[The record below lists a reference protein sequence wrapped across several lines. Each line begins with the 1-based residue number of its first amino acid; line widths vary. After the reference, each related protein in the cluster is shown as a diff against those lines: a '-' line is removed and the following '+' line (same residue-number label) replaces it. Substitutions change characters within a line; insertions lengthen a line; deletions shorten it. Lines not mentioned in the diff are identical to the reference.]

1 MENQGINEGDVDNPV
16 IVPSHLSG
24 LRVRSINPAR
34 QPVPIVNPESINEED
49 ENIPMELSVP
59 SVASVASAA
68 MAVMSEEPAEFGSGV
83 AAAATRKIKPR
94 PKKAAVAAVV
104 AAAPDPNAI
113 ARMKKDLEEGRRR
126 LKPEELNN
134 PFSKEFNKLLLKK
147 ELLERE
153 MTLHDIGLL
162 PGSDAEDDRDAAAA
176 AAAATPGLYPTLNDP
191 NFNTKIALRKE
202 FFDTKMDVDN
212 TKSVEEEAEIL
223 CNAQIELAPNQQF
236 VRNFLSVETPYN
248 SLLLYHGLGTG
259 KTCSAISV
267 AEEMRDYMKQ
277 MGINQQIFV
286 IASPNVQENFRLQ
299 LFDERELREIE
310 PGVWNI
316 RACTGNKF
324 IKEINPMNMKG
335 LTRDKII
342 KQIRQLISS
351 HYSFFGYNEFANYAR
366 THASSVGIS
375 QDEAVI
381 HEVRR
386 KNAAGAAAG
395 AASGSAAIP
404 KKGRKSAADIAKAA
418 DMETLAIET
427 LSVSKLRKL
436 FANTLI
442 IIDEVHNIRITDDN
456 RDKRVAKI
464 LFQIVQKVNN
474 VRLLL
479 LSGTPMYNSYKEIV
493 WLINLMNLNDR
504 RATIDIA
511 DVFDDRGNF
520 RLDADGREIGK
531 DLLVRKATGYVS
543 FVRGENPYTFPYRIF
558 PREHSPEH
566 SLLVRTNAAGAGAGG
581 GYPRT
586 QLNGRHID
594 QPIEHIDVYMTP
606 AGDIQEAAYKFI
618 ISDMKAMYIYKKS
631 ATIRRK
637 KVAAEAAAA
646 AATESSSTEKG
657 KGKGNGKGKGKGNAK
672 GKKAAAAS
680 GPAVASDAIDESTIV
695 ESAEFPSFENMDTIG
710 YAAVQRPLEAL
721 NIVYPH
727 PSLIEYINN
736 PNDEFDI
743 TACIG
748 KEGLRHIMSYEETGN
763 PPMRLNFEYRPEFT
777 RAFKLP
783 RGETTTK
790 ASSRIFAPDNI
801 GRYSAKIKNICDT
814 VLKSD
819 GIILAYSQYIDGGVV
834 PIALALEELGFT
846 RYSAAGGNSSLFRT
860 RPTPSIDAL
869 TMLPQRQHQA
879 QYPNQP
885 FRPARYSVITGDP
898 TISPDNLY
906 ELKALTSDDNTHG
919 ENVKVVIISVAGSE
933 GLDFKNIRQV
943 HILEPWYNMNLLEQ
957 IIGRAIRNCS
967 HKRLPYSHR
976 NVELYLYGTQL
987 TNADIEAID
996 LYLYRLSEFK
1006 AVKIGA
1012 VSRVLRTSAVDCLLN
1027 IQHNSQTAAQL
1038 NQVVAQNLSTRKQIN
1053 YQVGARPYSA
1063 LCDYMERCEY
1073 VCRPTFSNGR
1083 PIQEQS
1089 ELYGMESD
1097 SDSDS
1102 DGDAQG
1108 GNSDVRLDTFNEKFM
1123 SMNLDKII
1131 HKIRDLYKDG
1141 FFYKK
1146 TGPNG
1151 IIAHV
1156 NAVRHYP
1163 IAQINL
1169 ALTTMVSD
1177 PNEYVNDKYGRLGR
1191 VINVGDYY
1199 LFQPIEITD
1208 KRISIHERSTPVPYK
1223 HTSVEYP
1230 LPGEVTEDYLGIG
1243 LNAGVGASTAVPNK
1257 KVANKVKQATAAAAP
1272 AAPAASVA
1280 DSVPATAAPAAS
1292 VVMADAPEA
1301 PEDDGPLNSIDELI
1315 TTLADTFE
1323 TCKTV
1328 FDKPTKD
1335 QEEWYYYCG
1344 KVIDQI
1350 SQTEEFQ
1357 ITKDQ
1362 LYELVIANLLEH
1374 LLFNDSLQMV
1384 NYLYKKNNYSFTSAG
1399 GGGGGAAQVSSVQP
1413 LTSFERM
1420 LLNYYSQQVIS
1431 RRLVGRRAAGAA
1443 SAATPQDIGLL
1454 LFHEKKEP
1462 AYALVI
1468 LRYETREWT
1477 TAEPEDER
1485 DFELLLGELQTS
1497 HIRSMNMVVGFISL
1511 FKKEY
1516 FIFKVKVMSKK
1527 RDKGARCD
1535 QSGKTDAIS
1544 TINTLLSL
1552 NASTS
1557 GEEYKLTAENTK
1569 TRTQR
1574 ELCVFQEFL
1583 LRTFNRNRVNGRK
1596 WFFTPCEAL
1605 LCNIEKLYLEK

>member
-1 MENQGINEGDVDNPV
+1 MAG
-16 IVPSHLSG
+16 
-24 LRVRSINPAR
+24 
-34 QPVPIVNPESINEED
+34 ED
-49 ENIPMELSVP
+49 ENIPMELSV
-59 SVASVASAA
+59 ASVATAALAATVDPGPVALAGEGKKAKVRILKPKSAA
-68 MAVMSEEPAEFGSGV
+68 S
-83 AAAATRKIKPR
+83 AAAAVPPMVSPR
-94 PKKAAVAAVV
+94 E
-104 AAAPDPNAI
+104 NI
-113 ARMKKDLEEGRRR
+113 ARMKRDLDDGRKR
-126 LKPEELNN
+126 LSPEEINN

-153 MTLHDIGLL
+153 MTLHDIGVL
-162 PGSDAEDDRDAAAA
+162 PDDIGAAAA
-176 AAAATPGLYPTLNDP
+176 AGSAGGLYPTLNDP

-277 MGINQQIFV
+277 MGINQQIIV

-335 LTRDKII
+335 LTRDKIV
-342 KQIRQLISS
+342 KQIRRLISS

-386 KNAAGAAAG
+386 KGAAAG
-395 AASGSAAIP
+395 PAGTGVAA
-404 KKGRKSAADIAKAA
+404 KKGRKSAADIAKVAE
-418 DMETLAIET
+418 METLAIET
-427 LSVSKLRKL
+427 LSVVKLRKL

-464 LFQIVQKVNN
+464 LFQIVQKVAN

-531 DLLVRKATGYVS
+531 DLLIRKATGYVS
-543 FVRGENPYTFPYRIF
+543 FVRGENPYTFPYRIY

-566 SLLVRTNAAGAGAGG
+566 SLLARSA

-594 QPIEHIDVYMTP
+594 QPIEHIDVYMLQ
-606 AGDIQEAAYKFI
+606 AGDIQEAAYRFI
-618 ISDMKAMYIYKKS
+618 INDMKAMYIYKKT
-631 ATIRRK
+631 AMVRR
-637 KVAAEAAAA
+637 
-646 AATESSSTEKG
+646 
-657 KGKGNGKGKGKGNAK
+657 
-672 GKKAAAAS
+672 KKAAAAS
-680 GPAVASDAIDESTIV
+680 GAGAGAAPTGKGKQAAAVEEINEATLV
-695 ESAEFPSFENMDTIG
+695 ESVDFPSFENMDTIG
-710 YAAVQRPLEAL
+710 YAAVQRPLESL

-763 PPMRLNFEYRPEFT
+763 PPMRLNFEYRPEFM

-783 RGETTTK
+783 NGETTTK
-790 ASSRIFAPDNI
+790 ASARIFAPDNI
-801 GRYSAKIKNICDT
+801 GRYSAKIKNICDC
-814 VLKSD
+814 VLRSD

-834 PIALALEELGFT
+834 PIALALEEIGFT
-846 RYSAAGGNSSLFRT
+846 RYSATGGNSSLFRSK
-860 RPTPSIDAL
+860 PTPSIDAI

-879 QYPNQP
+879 QFPNQP

-898 TISPDNLY
+898 TISPDNLF
-906 ELKALTSDDNTHG
+906 ELKALTSEDNTHG

-967 HKRLPYSHR
+967 HKRLPFSRR

-987 TNADIEAID
+987 TNPEIEAID

-1027 IQHNSQTAAQL
+1027 VQHNTQTAAQL
-1038 NQVVAQNLSTRKQIN
+1038 NQVVQQNLSSRKQID

-1063 LCDYMERCEY
+1063 LCDYMARCEY
-1073 VCRPTFSNGR
+1073 TCTPTFSNGR
-1083 PIQEQS
+1083 PIQEQE
-1089 ELYGMESD
+1089 ELYGLGSD
-1097 SDSDS
+1097 SDSE
-1102 DGDAQG
+1102 GEG
-1108 GNSDVRLDTFNEKFM
+1108 EGEGEGRGRNSDVRMDTFNEKFM

-1131 HKIRDLYKDG
+1131 HKIRELYKDG

-1156 NAVRHYP
+1156 NAIRQYP

-1169 ALTTMVSD
+1169 ALTQMVTE

-1191 VINVGDYY
+1191 IINVGDYY

-1223 HTSVEYP
+1223 HTMIEYP
-1230 LPGEVTEDYLGIG
+1230 LPDNVTEDYLSIG
-1243 LNAGVGASTAVPNK
+1243 QGAAVAVAPVVPNK
-1257 KVANKVKQATAAAAP
+1257 KVVDAVKKMQATEGATSSSSSVSGNVVAP
-1272 AAPAASVA
+1272 SAASAGEAV
-1280 DSVPATAAPAAS
+1280 SVSVSAEPDESRIDDLIATLS
-1292 VVMADAPEA
+1292 
-1301 PEDDGPLNSIDELI
+1301 
-1315 TTLADTFE
+1315 DTFE
-1323 TCKTV
+1323 TCKTIYE
-1328 FDKPTKD
+1328 KPTKE
-1335 QEEWYYYCG
+1335 QSEWYYYCG

-1350 SQTEEFQ
+1350 SQTDEFH
-1357 ITKDQ
+1357 TTREQ
-1362 LYELVIANLLEH
+1362 LYSLVVSNLLEH
-1374 LLFNDSLQMV
+1374 LFFDDSLALV
-1384 NYLYKKNNYSFTSAG
+1384 NYLYQKNNYNMTTTTTTSAPAPAPATGAG
-1399 GGGGGAAQVSSVQP
+1399 GSAGSIQLLSP
-1413 LTSFERM
+1413 FERL
-1420 LLNYYSQQVIS
+1420 LLNYYEQHIIV
-1431 RRLVGRRAAGAA
+1431 RPLVGRRAATAAAAA
-1443 SAATPQDIGLL
+1443 SRRNPQDQGLL
-1454 LFHEKKEP
+1454 LFHEKKKEQ
-1462 AYALVI
+1462 YELIV
-1468 LRYETREWT
+1468 LRYETREWVV
-1477 TAEPEDER
+1477 AQPEDLS
-1485 DFELLLGELQTS
+1485 DYELILGNIQTS
-1497 HIRSMNMVVGFISL
+1497 HIQHMNMIVGFVSL

-1516 FIFKVKVMSKK
+1516 LIFKVKNMTKK

-1535 QSGKTDAIS
+1535 QSGKTETI
-1544 TINTLLSL
+1544 TIINTILTM
-1552 NASTS
+1552 NPETQ
-1557 GEEYKLTAENTK
+1557 GDDYKLTIENTK
-1569 TRTQR
+1569 QRTQK

-1583 LRTFNRNRVNGRK
+1583 LRTFNANRVGGKK
-1596 WFFTPCEAL
+1596 WFFAPGEAI
-1605 LCNIEKLYLEK
+1605 LCNIEGL

>member
-1 MENQGINEGDVDNPV
+1 M
-16 IVPSHLSG
+16 
-24 LRVRSINPAR
+24 
-34 QPVPIVNPESINEED
+34 NEEQ
-49 ENIPMELSVP
+49 ENIPMELSV
-59 SVASVASAA
+59 ASVASAA
-68 MAVMSEEPAEFGSGV
+68 LAVMPGPDEAAVPGKKKSRTIKPKAVSPAV
-83 AAAATRKIKPR
+83 PAATPR
-94 PKKAAVAAVV
+94 E
-104 AAAPDPNAI
+104 NI
-113 ARMKKDLEEGRRR
+113 ARMKRELEDGRKR
-126 LKPEELNN
+126 LSPEEINN

-153 MTLHDIGLL
+153 ITLHDIGIL
-162 PGSDAEDDRDAAAA
+162 PGGSDSEGEAVAAAD
-176 AAAATPGLYPTLNDP
+176 GLYPTLNDP

-277 MGINQQIFV
+277 MGITQQIIV

-335 LTRDKII
+335 LTRDNII
-342 KQIRQLISS
+342 KQIRRLISS

-375 QDEAVI
+375 QDDAVI
-381 HEVRR
+381 QEVRR
-386 KNAAGAAAG
+386 KGKGAAVT
-395 AASGSAAIP
+395 

-427 LSVSKLRKL
+427 LSVTKLRKL

-531 DLLVRKATGYVS
+531 DLLIRKATGYVS

-566 SLLVRTNAAGAGAGG
+566 SLLAGVAA

-594 QPIEHIDVYMTP
+594 QPIEHIDVYMTQ
-606 AGDIQEAAYKFI
+606 AGDIQEAAYRFI
-618 ISDMKAMYIYKKS
+618 ISDMKAMYIYKKT
-631 ATIRRK
+631 AMVRR
-637 KVAAEAAAA
+637 
-646 AATESSSTEKG
+646 
-657 KGKGNGKGKGKGNAK
+657 
-672 GKKAAAAS
+672 KKAAAEATEARK
-680 GPAVASDAIDESTIV
+680 GKKNAPAAPAAPAAAIDESTLI
-695 ESAEFPSFENMDTIG
+695 ESEEFPSFENMDTIG

-743 TACIG
+743 AACIG

-783 RGETTTK
+783 NDEPTTK
-790 ASSRIFAPDNI
+790 ASARIFAPNNI
-801 GRYSAKIKNICDT
+801 GRYSAKIKNICDRVIT
-814 VLKSD
+814 SE

-846 RYSAAGGNSSLFRT
+846 RYSAAGANSSLFRSK
-860 RPTPSIDAL
+860 PVASIDAI

-879 QYPNQP
+879 QFPNQP

-898 TISPDNLY
+898 TISPDNLF
-906 ELKALTSDDNTHG
+906 ELKALTSEDNTHG

-967 HKRLPYSHR
+967 HKRLPFSHR
-976 NVELYLYGTQL
+976 NVELYLYGTRL
-987 TNADIEAID
+987 TNPEIEAID

-1006 AVKIGA
+1006 SVKIGA

-1027 IQHNSQTAAQL
+1027 IQHNTQTAAQL
-1038 NQVVAQNLSTRKQIN
+1038 NQVVKQNLSSRKQID

-1073 VCRPTFSNGR
+1073 TCRPTFSNGR
-1083 PIQEQS
+1083 PIQEQD
-1089 ELYGMESD
+1089 ELYGMGDDSDDEEGRESD
-1097 SDSDS
+1097 I
-1102 DGDAQG
+1102 
-1108 GNSDVRLDTFNEKFM
+1108 RMDTFNEKFM

-1131 HKIRDLYKDG
+1131 HKIRELYKES

-1151 IIAHV
+1151 IISHV
-1156 NAVRHYP
+1156 NAIRQYP
-1163 IAQINL
+1163 IAQINM
-1169 ALTTMVSD
+1169 ALTQMVSD

-1191 VINVGDYY
+1191 VVNVGEYY
-1199 LFQPIEITD
+1199 LFQPIELTD

-1223 HTSVEYP
+1223 HTAVEYP
-1230 LPGEVTEDYLGIG
+1230 LPGEVTEDYLNIRQGS
-1243 LNAGVGASTAVPNK
+1243 GAMAAVAAVVPNK
-1257 KVANKVKQATAAAAP
+1257 KIVEKLKKTQEEEVVIAIPTSAP
-1272 AAPAASVA
+1272 AAPASEDEPVNEI
-1280 DSVPATAAPAAS
+1280 DNFIATLS
-1292 VVMADAPEA
+1292 
-1301 PEDDGPLNSIDELI
+1301 
-1315 TTLADTFE
+1315 DTFE

-1328 FDKPTKD
+1328 YEKPTKEQD
-1335 QEEWYYYCG
+1335 EWYYYCG

-1350 SQTEEFQ
+1350 SQTDEFQ
-1357 ITKDQ
+1357 TTREQ
-1362 LYELVIANLLEH
+1362 LHALVIANLLEH
-1374 LLFNDSLQMV
+1374 LFFDDSLRLV
-1384 NYLYKKNNYSFTSAG
+1384 NYLYEKNNYSMATK
-1399 GGGGGAAQVSSVQP
+1399 GAVGIQP
-1413 LTSFERM
+1413 LSPFERM
-1420 LLNYYSQQVIS
+1420 MLNYYEQHVIE
-1431 RRLVGRRAAGAA
+1431 RPLVGRRAAAA
-1443 SAATPQDIGLL
+1443 AAAANPELESTEGTRRTPKDQGLL
-1454 LFHEKKEP
+1454 LFHEKKEEQ
-1462 AYALVI
+1462 YALVI
-1468 LRYETREWT
+1468 LRYETREWVLS
-1477 TAEPEDER
+1477 EPEDER
-1485 DFELLLGELQTS
+1485 DFTLLLGKLQTV
-1497 HIRSMNMVVGFISL
+1497 HIQNMNMLIGFVSF

-1516 FIFKVKVMSKK
+1516 LIFKVKNMSKK

-1535 QSGKTDAIS
+1535 QSGKTD
-1544 TINTLLSL
+1544 TITIINNILMMNT
-1552 NASTS
+1552 ATQ
-1557 GEEYKLTAENTK
+1557 GDEYKLTIENTK
-1569 TRTQR
+1569 QRTQK

-1583 LRTFNRNRVNGRK
+1583 LRAFNANRVNGRK
-1596 WFFTPCEAL
+1596 WFFSPGEAL
-1605 LCNIEKLYLEK
+1605 LCNVERL

>member
-1 MENQGINEGDVDNPV
+1 MENQGI
-16 IVPSHLSG
+16 IT
-24 LRVRSINPAR
+24 
-34 QPVPIVNPESINEED
+34 NEEE
-49 ENIPMELSVP
+49 ENRPMELT
-59 SVASVASAA
+59 VASVASAA
-68 MAVMSEEPAEFGSGV
+68 MAVMQPNPNPSDQPKLKRV
-83 AAAATRKIKPR
+83 IKPR
-94 PKKAAVAAVV
+94 AKGAAVATGG
-104 AAAPDPNAI
+104 PEPSSRDRI
-113 ARMKKDLEEGRRR
+113 AHMKKDLEEGRKRI
-126 LKPEELNN
+126 KPEELNN

-153 MTLHDIGLL
+153 MTLHDIGIL
-162 PGSDAEDDRDAAAA
+162 PGSDDEGVP
-176 AAAATPGLYPTLNDP
+176 PGLYPTLNDP

-212 TKSVEEEAEIL
+212 TKNVEEEAEIL

-277 MGINQQIFV
+277 MGINQQIIV

-342 KQIRQLISS
+342 KQIRRLISS
-351 HYSFFGYNEFANYAR
+351 HYLFFGYNEFANYAR

-381 HEVRR
+381 QEVRR
-386 KNAAGAAAG
+386 KAATGATA
-395 AASGSAAIP
+395 SAATA
-404 KKGRKSAADIAKAA
+404 KKGRKSASDIAKSAE
-418 DMETLAIET
+418 METLAIET
-427 LSVSKLRKL
+427 LSVAKLRKL

-531 DLLVRKATGYVS
+531 DLLIRKATGYVS

-558 PREHSPEH
+558 PSEHAPEH
-566 SLLVRTNAAGAGAGG
+566 SLLMQSRSGQPGLA
-581 GYPRT
+581 YPRT

-594 QPIEHIDVYMTP
+594 QPIEHIDVYMTQI
-606 AGDIQEAAYKFI
+606 GDIQEAAYRFI
-618 ISDMKAMYIYKKS
+618 VNDMKAMYIYKKT
-631 ATIRRK
+631 AMIRRK
-637 KVAAEAAAA
+637 KAIAATAAAA
-646 AATESSSTEKG
+646 VAEAESGEGAAA
-657 KGKGNGKGKGKGNAK
+657 GKGKGKGK
-672 GKKAAAAS
+672 GKKALAS
-680 GPAVASDAIDESTIV
+680 ATTGPASAAVDGVDETTVV
-695 ESAEFPSFENMDTIG
+695 ESSEFPSFENMDTIG

-727 PSLIEYINN
+727 PSLFEYINN

-777 RAFKLP
+777 RSFKLP
-783 RGETTTK
+783 NGETTTK
-790 ASSRIFAPDNI
+790 ASSRIFAPENI

-814 VLKSD
+814 IMKSD
-819 GIILAYSQYIDGGVV
+819 GIVLAYSQYIDGGVV
-834 PIALALEELGFT
+834 PMALALEELGFT
-846 RYSAAGGNSSLFRT
+846 RYSAAGGNSSLFRSK
-860 RPTPSIDAL
+860 PTQSIDSI
-869 TMLPQRQHQA
+869 TMLPQRQHQQ

-967 HKRLPYSHR
+967 HKRLPFSQR
-976 NVELYLYGTQL
+976 NVELYLYGTRL
-987 TNADIEAID
+987 TNPEIEAID

-1006 AVKIGA
+1006 AVKIGV

-1027 IQHNSQTAAQL
+1027 VQHNTQTAAQL
-1038 NQVVAQNLSTRKQIN
+1038 NQVVKQNLSSRKQID
-1053 YQVGARPYSA
+1053 YQVGARPFSA

-1073 VCRPTFSNGR
+1073 TCRPTFSNGR
-1083 PIQEQS
+1083 PIQEQQ
-1089 ELYGMESD
+1089 ELYGMGDD
-1097 SDSDS
+1097 SDSD
-1102 DGDAQG
+1102 DDDDDKTTEG
-1108 GNSDVRLDTFNEKFM
+1108 GRQAGDVRLDTFNEKFM

-1156 NAVRHYP
+1156 NAIRQYP

-1199 LFQPIEITD
+1199 LFQPIEITN
-1208 KRISIHERSTPVPYK
+1208 KRISIHERSTPVPFK
-1223 HTSVEYP
+1223 HSAIQYP
-1230 LPGEVTEDYLGIG
+1230 LPGEVTEDYLGVRLG
-1243 LNAGVGASTAVPNK
+1243 EGPVLATASTAVSAVPNK
-1257 KVANKVKQATAAAAP
+1257 K
-1272 AAPAASVA
+1272 
-1280 DSVPATAAPAAS
+1280 
-1292 VVMADAPEA
+1292 MADRVNKLVAKMTSQEDRIERSELEESGEVYNGEAVPE
-1301 PEDDGPLNSIDELI
+1301 PELEPEPANEIEELI
-1315 TTLADTFE
+1315 MTLTNTFE
-1323 TCKTV
+1323 TCQTIYE
-1328 FDKPTKD
+1328 KPTKD
-1335 QEEWYYYCG
+1335 QDEWYYYCG

-1357 ITKDQ
+1357 ITKEQ
-1362 LYELVIANLLEH
+1362 LHELIIANLLEH
-1374 LLFNDSLQMV
+1374 LFFNDSLQLV
-1384 NYLYKKNNYSFTSAG
+1384 NYLYQKNNYSMN
-1399 GGGGGAAQVSSVQP
+1399 VSDSSGLSSDGKVAVIQP
-1413 LTSFERM
+1413 LTPFEKM
-1420 LLNYYSQQVIS
+1420 LLNYYRNQLII
-1431 RRLVGRRAAGAA
+1431 RPLVGRRAAAA
-1443 SAATPQDIGLL
+1443 TATASSGGTSATGTPQDLGLL
-1454 LFHEKKEP
+1454 LFHEKKDP
-1462 AYALVI
+1462 TYALVV
-1468 LRYETREWT
+1468 LPYETKEWRV
-1477 TAEPEDER
+1477 AEPEDER
-1485 DFELLLGELQTS
+1485 DYELLLGKLQTS
-1497 HIRSMNMVVGFISL
+1497 HIQNMNMVIGFISF

-1516 FIFKVKVMSKK
+1516 LIFKVKVMSKK

-1535 QSGKTDAIS
+1535 QSGKTETIT

-1552 NASTS
+1552 NAATS
-1557 GEEYKLTAENTK
+1557 GDEYKLTIENTK
-1569 TRTQR
+1569 FRTQR

-1583 LRTFNRNRVNGRK
+1583 LRTFHRNRVNGRK
-1596 WFFTPCEAL
+1596 WFFTPCEAI
-1605 LCNIEKLYLEK
+1605 LCNIEKLYMEK

>member
-1 MENQGINEGDVDNPV
+1 MENQGIVQNED
-16 IVPSHLSG
+16 
-24 LRVRSINPAR
+24 
-34 QPVPIVNPESINEED
+34 Q
-49 ENIPMELSVP
+49 ENNPMELELT
-59 SVASVASAA
+59 VASVASAA
-68 MAVMSEEPAEFGSGV
+68 LAAMPDNPKLVSEFGS
-83 AAAATRKIKPR
+83 AAGSAG
-94 PKKAAVAAVV
+94 AAVASPRTIKPKPRKGAV
-104 AAAPDPNAI
+104 AAGGPAPSSKDTI
-113 ARMKKDLEEGRRR
+113 ARMKKDLEDGRKR
-126 LKPEELNN
+126 LKPEEINN

-153 MTLHDIGLL
+153 MTIHDIGIL
-162 PGSDAEDDRDAAAA
+162 PGGDSEDEGAAAA
-176 AAAATPGLYPTLNDP
+176 EGLYPTLNDP

-212 TKSVEEEAEIL
+212 TKNVEEEAEIL

-277 MGINQQIFV
+277 MGINQQIIV

-342 KQIRQLISS
+342 KQIRRLISS
-351 HYSFFGYNEFANYAR
+351 HYLFFGYNEFANYAR
-366 THASSVGIS
+366 TQASSIGIS
-375 QDEAVI
+375 EDDAVI
-381 HEVRR
+381 QEVRR
-386 KNAAGAAAG
+386 KAGAGAAAATAAATA
-395 AASGSAAIP
+395 AASA

-418 DMETLAIET
+418 EMETLAIET
-427 LSVSKLRKL
+427 LSVTKLRKL

-520 RLDADGREIGK
+520 RLDAEGREIGK
-531 DLLVRKATGYVS
+531 DLLIRKATGYVS

-558 PREHSPEH
+558 PREHAPEH
-566 SLLVRTNAAGAGAGG
+566 SLIVQTTSGQPGLA
-581 GYPRT
+581 YPRT

-594 QPIEHIDVYMTP
+594 QPIEHIDVYMTRV
-606 AGDIQEAAYKFI
+606 GDIQEAAYRFI
-618 ISDMKAMYIYKKS
+618 VNDMKAMYIFKKT
-631 ATIRRK
+631 AMVRRK
-637 KVAAEAAAA
+637 KAVAAAA
-646 AATESSSTEKG
+646 SGVEAGEGAAVAVKAP
-657 KGKGNGKGKGKGNAK
+657 GKGKGKK
-672 GKKAAAAS
+672 VAAS
-680 GPAVASDAIDESTIV
+680 AAGPASAAVDGVDETTVV
-695 ESAEFPSFENMDTIG
+695 ESADFPSFENMDTIG

-727 PSLIEYINN
+727 PSLFEYMNN

-777 RAFKLP
+777 RSFKLP
-783 RGETTTK
+783 NGETTTK
-790 ASSRIFAPDNI
+790 ASSRIFAPENI
-801 GRYSAKIKNICDT
+801 GRYSAKIKNIGDAIMR
-814 VLKSD
+814 SD

-846 RYSAAGGNSSLFRT
+846 RYSAAGGNSSLFRN
-860 RPTPSIDAL
+860 RPTPSIDAI
-869 TMLPQRQHQA
+869 TMLPQRQHQ
-879 QYPNQP
+879 QQFPNQP

-976 NVELYLYGTQL
+976 NVELYLYGSRL
-987 TNADIEAID
+987 TNPEIEAID
-996 LYLYRLSEFK
+996 MYLYRLSEFK
-1006 AVKIGA
+1006 AVKIGV

-1027 IQHNSQTAAQL
+1027 VQHNTQTAAQL
-1038 NQVVAQNLSTRKQIN
+1038 NQVVNQNLSSRKQIT

-1073 VCRPTFSNGR
+1073 TCRPTFSNGR
-1083 PIQEQS
+1083 PIQEQQ
-1089 ELYGMESD
+1089 ELYGMGDD
-1097 SDSDS
+1097 SDSENEA
-1102 DGDAQG
+1102 GDRPEGHQAG
-1108 GNSDVRLDTFNEKFM
+1108 DVRLDTFNEKFM

-1156 NAVRHYP
+1156 NAIRHYP

-1208 KRISIHERSTPVPYK
+1208 KRISIHERSTPVPFK
-1223 HTSVEYP
+1223 HSSVQYP
-1230 LPGEVTEDYLGIG
+1230 LPGEVTEDYLGIRLG
-1243 LNAGVGASTAVPNK
+1243 EGQSAVGQGPVIPNK
-1257 KVANKVKQATAAAAP
+1257 KVVDKVNKLTSLMAVQEEDRSEGSNVDKGAAAVSAAVDADEP
-1272 AAPAASVA
+1272 AN
-1280 DSVPATAAPAAS
+1280 
-1292 VVMADAPEA
+1292 EI
-1301 PEDDGPLNSIDELI
+1301 EELI
-1315 TTLADTFE
+1315 MTLTNTFE
-1323 TCKTV
+1323 TCQTIYE
-1328 FDKPTKD
+1328 KPTKD
-1335 QEEWYYYCG
+1335 QDEWYYYCG

-1357 ITKDQ
+1357 ITKEQ
-1362 LYELVIANLLEH
+1362 LHQLVISNLIEH
-1374 LLFNDSLQMV
+1374 LFFNDSLKLL
-1384 NYLYKKNNYSFTSAG
+1384 NYLYEKNNYSMIVSDSGRSSSGGSVAMIQPLTPFEKMLLNYYRNQLIIRPLMGRRAAAAASAASAG
-1399 GGGGGAAQVSSVQP
+1399 GGGAA
-1413 LTSFERM
+1413 
-1420 LLNYYSQQVIS
+1420 
-1431 RRLVGRRAAGAA
+1431 AAD
-1443 SAATPQDIGLL
+1443 TPQDQGLL
-1454 LFHEKKEP
+1454 LFHEKKDP
-1462 AYALVI
+1462 TYALVV
-1468 LRYETREWT
+1468 LPYETREWRI
-1477 TAEPEDER
+1477 AEPEDER
-1485 DFELLLGELQTS
+1485 DYELLLGNLQTS
-1497 HIRSMNMVVGFISL
+1497 HIQNMNMVIGFISF

-1516 FIFKVKVMSKK
+1516 LIFKVKVMSKK

-1535 QSGKTDAIS
+1535 QSGKTETIT

-1552 NASTS
+1552 NAATS
-1557 GEEYKLTAENTK
+1557 GDEYKLTIENTK
-1569 TRTQR
+1569 FRTQR

-1583 LRTFNRNRVNGRK
+1583 LRTFHHNRVNGRK
-1596 WFFTPCEAL
+1596 WFFTPCEAI
-1605 LCNIEKLYLEK
+1605 LCNIEKLYMEK

>member
-1 MENQGINEGDVDNPV
+1 MAEEQEN
-16 IVPSHLSG
+16 
-24 LRVRSINPAR
+24 
-34 QPVPIVNPESINEED
+34 VPIEIN
-49 ENIPMELSVP
+49 IAPAAASTTAPASPPPP
-59 SVASVASAA
+59 SVASVAAA
-68 MAVMSEEPAEFGSGV
+68 ALAVMPDKKPARSIKPLPKKSAV
-83 AAAATRKIKPR
+83 AAAAGGIPGPQSKTQI
-94 PKKAAVAAVV
+94 VL
-104 AAAPDPNAI
+104 
-113 ARMKKDLEEGRRR
+113 MKKELEDGRKR

-134 PFSKEFNKLLLKK
+134 PFSKDFNKLLLKK

-153 MTLHDIGLL
+153 MTLHDIGLF
-162 PGSDAEDDRDAAAA
+162 PADSDDEREGAAAA
-176 AAAATPGLYPTLNDP
+176 KGLYPTLNDP

-212 TKSVEEEAEIL
+212 TKSVEEEAEVL

-277 MGINQQIFV
+277 MGITQQIIV

-342 KQIRQLISS
+342 KQIRRLISS
-351 HYSFFGYNEFANYAR
+351 HYLFFGYNEFANYAR
-366 THASSVGIS
+366 TNASSIGIS
-375 QDEAVI
+375 QDDAVI
-381 HEVRR
+381 QEVRR
-386 KNAAGAAAG
+386 KTVVSTAAGAAA
-395 AASGSAAIP
+395 ASF

-418 DMETLAIET
+418 EMETLAIET
-427 LSVSKLRKL
+427 LSVTKLRKL

-511 DVFDDRGNF
+511 DVFDERGNF
-520 RLDADGREIGK
+520 RLDADGRETGK
-531 DLLVRKATGYVS
+531 DLLIRKATGYVS
-543 FVRGENPYTFPYRIF
+543 FVRGENPYTFPYRIY
-558 PREHSPEH
+558 PREHSPEF
-566 SLLVRTNAAGAGAGG
+566 SLLARLHAGGAGG

-594 QPIEHIDVYMTP
+594 QPIEHIDVYMTQV
-606 AGDIQEAAYKFI
+606 GNIQEAAYRFI
-618 ISDMKAMYIYKKS
+618 INDMKAMYIYKKT
-631 ATIRRK
+631 AMVRRK
-637 KVAAEAAAA
+637 KAADAAAA
-646 AATESSSTEKG
+646 ET
-657 KGKGNGKGKGKGNAK
+657 GKGKGKGK
-672 GKKAAAAS
+672 MS
-680 GPAVASDAIDESTIV
+680 AVAGAAGGEIDETTVV
-695 ESAEFPSFENMDTIG
+695 EAADFPSFENMDTIG
-710 YAAVQRPLEAL
+710 YAAVQKPLEAL

-727 PSLIEYINN
+727 PSLIEYIND

-743 TACIG
+743 AACIG
-748 KEGLRHIMSYEETGN
+748 KEGLRHIMSYEENGN
-763 PPMRLNFEYRPEFT
+763 PPMRLNFEYRPEFI

-783 RGETTTK
+783 NGETTTK
-790 ASSRIFAPDNI
+790 SSSRIFAPDNI
-801 GRYSAKIKNICDT
+801 GRYSAKIKNICDKI
-814 VLKSD
+814 VISD
-819 GIILAYSQYIDGGVV
+819 GIILVYSQYIDGGVV

-846 RYSAAGGNSSLFRT
+846 RYSAAGANSSFFRSK
-860 RPTPSIDAL
+860 PTGSIDAI
-869 TMLPQRQHQA
+869 TMLSQRQHQA
-879 QYPNQP
+879 QFPSQP

-898 TISPDNLY
+898 TISPDNLH
-906 ELKALTSDDNTHG
+906 ELNALTSENNTNG

-967 HKRLPYSHR
+967 HKRLPFSQR
-976 NVELYLYGTQL
+976 NVELYLYGSLL
-987 TNADIEAID
+987 TNPDIEAID

-1006 AVKIGA
+1006 AIKIGA

-1027 IQHNSQTAAQL
+1027 VQHNTQTAAQL
-1038 NQVVAQNLSTRKQIN
+1038 NQVVQQNLSSRKQIN

-1073 VCRPTFSNGR
+1073 VCRPTFSNGL
-1083 PIQEQS
+1083 PIQEQN
-1089 ELYGMESD
+1089 ELYGIGDDSESD
-1097 SDSDS
+1097 SDSEI
-1102 DGDAQG
+1102 G
-1108 GNSDVRLDTFNEKFM
+1108 GGGAKAVSAKPHSDVRMDTFNEKFM

-1131 HKIRDLYKDG
+1131 HKIRDLYKDA

-1156 NAVRHYP
+1156 NAVRQYP

-1169 ALTTMVSD
+1169 ALTQMVSD
-1177 PNEYVNDKYGRLGR
+1177 SNEYVNDKYGRLGR
-1191 VINVGDYY
+1191 IINVGDYY
-1199 LFQPIEITD
+1199 LFQPVELTD
-1208 KRISIHERSTPVPYK
+1208 KRISIYERSVPVPYK
-1223 HTSVEYP
+1223 HTAIEYP
-1230 LPGEVTEDYLGIG
+1230 LPENITEDYLGI
-1243 LNAGVGASTAVPNK
+1243 LPKPASAAVPNK
-1257 KVANKVKQATAAAAP
+1257 KVVERLALSAAAAAAAP
-1272 AAPAASVA
+1272 VRAS
-1280 DSVPATAAPAAS
+1280 
-1292 VVMADAPEA
+1292 DAQSPEA
-1301 PEDDGPLNSIDELI
+1301 EQVPVPEPEPERVNAVEQMI
-1315 TTLADTFE
+1315 TTLSITFE

-1328 FDKPTKD
+1328 YEKPTKE

-1344 KVIDQI
+1344 KVINQI
-1350 SQTEEFQ
+1350 SQTDEFNITREE
-1357 ITKDQ
+1357 
-1362 LYELVIANLLEH
+1362 LHELVIANLLEH
-1374 LLFNDSLQMV
+1374 LLFEGSLTLLS
-1384 NYLYKKNNYSFTSAG
+1384 YLYQKNNYSMNIVAAGEG
-1399 GGGGGAAQVSSVQP
+1399 GGGGGGVGIQL
-1413 LTSFERM
+1413 LTPFERM
-1420 LLNYYSQQVIS
+1420 LLNYYSQQVIH
-1431 RRLVGRRAAGAA
+1431 RPLVGRRAAAAAISSAGAT
-1443 SAATPQDIGLL
+1443 SDKMPEDKGML
-1454 LFHEKKEP
+1454 LFDKKNKDL
-1462 AYALVI
+1462 YVLVV
-1468 LRYETREWT
+1468 LRYETREWVI
-1477 TAEPEDER
+1477 AEPEDER
-1485 DFELLLGELQTS
+1485 DFDLLLGKIQTDQ
-1497 HIRSMNMVVGFISL
+1497 IQRMNMIIGFISL
-1511 FKKEY
+1511 FKAEY
-1516 FIFKVKVMSKK
+1516 LVFKAKVMSKK

-1535 QSGKTDAIS
+1535 QSGKTETIS
-1544 TINTLLSL
+1544 IINSILMM
-1552 NASTS
+1552 NAATHRDD
-1557 GEEYKLTAENTK
+1557 YKLTIDNTK
-1569 TRTQR
+1569 QRTQK

-1583 LRTFNRNRVNGRK
+1583 LRTFHRKRVNGRK

-1605 LCNIEKLYLEK
+1605 LCNIEKLYIEK

>member
-1 MENQGINEGDVDNPV
+1 MENQGIV
-16 IVPSHLSG
+16 L
-24 LRVRSINPAR
+24 
-34 QPVPIVNPESINEED
+34 NEEQ
-49 ENIPMELSVP
+49 ENIPMEMEL
-59 SVASVASAA
+59 SVASVATATLAA
-68 MAVMSEEPAEFGSGV
+68 MPDNPNLLPEAGQ
-83 AAAATRKIKPR
+83 AAAATAAAGGKVAPPPRTIKPR
-94 PKKAAVAAVV
+94 PRKGAGTGAGAGAVAPVSK
-104 AAAPDPNAI
+104 DTI
-113 ARMKKDLEEGRRR
+113 ARMKKDLEDGRKR
-126 LKPEELNN
+126 LKPEEINN

-153 MTLHDIGLL
+153 MTLYDIGIL
-162 PGSDAEDDRDAAAA
+162 PGSDGEGEGAAAA
-176 AAAATPGLYPTLNDP
+176 AAASEGLYPSLNDP
-191 NFNTKIALRKE
+191 NFNTKISLRKE

-212 TKSVEEEAEIL
+212 TKNVEEEAEIL

-267 AEEMRDYMKQ
+267 AEEMRDYMRQ
-277 MGINQQIFV
+277 MGINQQIIV

-342 KQIRQLISS
+342 KQIRRLISS
-351 HYSFFGYNEFANYAR
+351 HYLFFGYNEFANYAR

-375 QDEAVI
+375 QDDAVI
-381 HEVRR
+381 QEVRR
-386 KNAAGAAAG
+386 KAGAAAVPS
-395 AASGSAAIP
+395 SGVSIP
-404 KKGRKSAADIAKAA
+404 KKGRKSAADLAKAA

-427 LSVSKLRKL
+427 LSVTKLRKL

-511 DVFDDRGNF
+511 DVFDERGNF

-531 DLLVRKATGYVS
+531 DLLIRKATGYVS

-566 SLLVRTNAAGAGAGG
+566 SLLMRTSGRAGGAAGGGGGALV

-594 QPIEHIDVYMTP
+594 QPIEHIDVYMTQI
-606 AGDIQEAAYKFI
+606 GDIQEGAYRFI
-618 ISDMKAMYIYKKS
+618 INDMKAMYIYKKT
-631 ATIRRK
+631 AMVRRK
-637 KVAAEAAAA
+637 KAAA
-646 AATESSSTEKG
+646 AATDAKG
-657 KGKGNGKGKGKGNAK
+657 KGKKSGAPGGGG
-672 GKKAAAAS
+672 AAAEAD
-680 GPAVASDAIDESTIV
+680 GAVDAIDEMTVV
-695 ESAEFPSFENMDTIG
+695 ESTDFPSFENMDTIG

-743 TACIG
+743 AACIG
-748 KEGLRHIMSYEETGN
+748 KEGLRHIMSYEEAGN

-777 RAFKLP
+777 RNFKLP
-783 RGETTTK
+783 RGESTTK
-790 ASSRIFAPDNI
+790 ASSRIFAPENI

-814 VLKSD
+814 VLRSD
-819 GIILAYSQYIDGGVV
+819 GIVLAYSQYIDGGVV

-846 RYSAAGGNSSLFRT
+846 RYSAAGGNSSLFRSK
-860 RPTPSIDAL
+860 PTPSIDAI
-869 TMLPQRQHQA
+869 TMLPQRQHQ
-879 QYPNQP
+879 QQFPSQP

-906 ELKALTSDDNTHG
+906 ELKALTNDDNTHG

-987 TNADIEAID
+987 TNPEIEAID

-1006 AVKIGA
+1006 AVKIGV

-1027 IQHNSQTAAQL
+1027 MQHNSQTAAQL
-1038 NQVVAQNLSTRKQIN
+1038 NQVVKQNLSSRKQID

-1073 VCRPTFSNGR
+1073 TCRPSFSNGR
-1083 PIQEQS
+1083 PIQEQN
-1089 ELYGMESD
+1089 ELYGLGDD
-1097 SDSDS
+1097 SDTDGDS
-1102 DGDAQG
+1102 DAGDDEG
-1108 GNSDVRLDTFNEKFM
+1108 GRRGGDVRLDTFNEKFM

-1131 HKIRDLYKDG
+1131 HKIRELYKDG

-1151 IIAHV
+1151 IISHV
-1156 NAVRHYP
+1156 NAIRQYP
-1163 IAQINL
+1163 VAQINL
-1169 ALTTMVSD
+1169 ALTQMVSD

-1199 LFQPIEITD
+1199 MFQPIEITD

-1223 HTSVEYP
+1223 HSSIEYP
-1230 LPGEVTEDYLGIG
+1230 LPGEVTEDYLGVG
-1243 LNAGVGASTAVPNK
+1243 LGAPGAAALASASATVNSNK
-1257 KVANKVKQATAAAAP
+1257 KVVSKVKKAIAAATPASEDMGADDSLPTQLSLSERNAPEASSATAPDSESGSESGSEAEPANKV
-1272 AAPAASVA
+1272 
-1280 DSVPATAAPAAS
+1280 
-1292 VVMADAPEA
+1292 
-1301 PEDDGPLNSIDELI
+1301 DELI
-1315 TTLADTFE
+1315 ITLSNTFE

-1328 FDKPTKD
+1328 YDKPTKD
-1335 QEEWYYYCG
+1335 QDEWYYYCG

-1350 SQTEEFQ
+1350 SRTDEFQ
-1357 ITKDQ
+1357 ITKDE
-1362 LYELVIANLLEH
+1362 LNELVIANLIEH
-1374 LLFNDSLQMV
+1374 LLFNDSITLV
-1384 NYLYKKNNYSFTSAG
+1384 NYLYQKNNYSMMTTAVSGVA
-1399 GGGGGAAQVSSVQP
+1399 GGGAAAAISSVQP
-1413 LTSFERM
+1413 LTQFERM
-1420 LLNYYSQQVIS
+1420 LLNYYSQQVID
-1431 RRLVGRRAAGAA
+1431 RPLVGKRASIAAAGGGGGAAA
-1443 SAATPQDIGLL
+1443 SVPKDQGML

-1462 AYALVI
+1462 SYALIV

-1485 DFELLLGELQTS
+1485 DFKLLLGELQTR
-1497 HIRSMNMVVGFISL
+1497 HIQNMNMVIGFVSF

-1516 FIFKVKVMSKK
+1516 LIFKVKVMSKK

-1535 QSGKTDAIS
+1535 QSGKTETIT

-1552 NASTS
+1552 NAATS
-1557 GEEYKLTAENTK
+1557 GDEYKLTIENTK
-1569 TRTQR
+1569 LRTQR

-1583 LRTFNRNRVNGRK
+1583 LRTFHRNRVNGRK
-1596 WFFTPCEAL
+1596 WFFTPSEAI

>member
-1 MENQGINEGDVDNPV
+1 MENQGI
-16 IVPSHLSG
+16 
-24 LRVRSINPAR
+24 
-34 QPVPIVNPESINEED
+34 IVNED
-49 ENIPMELSVP
+49 SENVPMELT
-59 SVASVASAA
+59 VASVAGAA
-68 MAVMSEEPAEFGSGV
+68 MAAMPDPPSSDVKP
-83 AAAATRKIKPR
+83 TRTIKPR
-94 PKKAAVAAVV
+94 SKNGAAVR
-104 AAAPDPNAI
+104 PPP
-113 ARMKKDLEEGRRR
+113 ARPRDSIEKMKKDLEDGRKRI
-126 LKPEELNN
+126 KPEELNN

-153 MTLHDIGLL
+153 MTIHDIGVL
-162 PGSDAEDDRDAAAA
+162 PGDEGDAAAA
-176 AAAATPGLYPTLNDP
+176 DGLYPTLNDP

-202 FFDTKMDVDN
+202 FFDTKMDVDS
-212 TKSVEEEAEIL
+212 TKNVEEEAEIL

-277 MGINQQIFV
+277 MGINQQIIV

-342 KQIRQLISS
+342 KQIRRLISS

-366 THASSVGIS
+366 THASSIGVS

-381 HEVRR
+381 QEVRR
-386 KNAAGAAAG
+386 KTGAAAAASAAATVG
-395 AASGSAAIP
+395 AAA
-404 KKGRKSAADIAKAA
+404 KKGRKSAADIAREAER
-418 DMETLAIET
+418 ETLAIET

-520 RLDADGREIGK
+520 RLDTDGREIGK
-531 DLLVRKATGYVS
+531 DLLIRKATGYVS

-566 SLLVRTNAAGAGAGG
+566 SLLMQTRGAI

-594 QPIEHIDVYMTP
+594 QAIEHIDVYMTP
-606 AGDIQEAAYKFI
+606 VGDIQEAAYRFVVN
-618 ISDMKAMYIYKKS
+618 DMKAMYIYKKT
-631 ATIRRK
+631 AMVRRK
-637 KVAAEAAAA
+637 KAAAAAA
-646 AATESSSTEKG
+646 AATAEEPGEGAAAAK
-657 KGKGNGKGKGKGNAK
+657 GKGKGKGK
-672 GKKAAAAS
+672 GKKATASAA
-680 GPAVASDAIDESTIV
+680 GPASAAVDGVDETTVV
-695 ESAEFPSFENMDTIG
+695 ESVDFPSFENMDTIG

-727 PSLIEYINN
+727 PSLIEYMNN

-743 TACIG
+743 AACIG
-748 KEGLRHIMSYEETGN
+748 KEGLRHIMTYEETGN
-763 PPMRLNFEYRPEFT
+763 PSMRLNFEYRPEFT
-777 RAFKLP
+777 RSFRLP
-783 RGETTTK
+783 NGETTTK
-790 ASSRIFAPDNI
+790 SSSRIFAPENI

-814 VLKSD
+814 VMKSD

-846 RYSAAGGNSSLFRT
+846 RYSAAGGNSSLFRNK
-860 RPTPSIDAL
+860 PTQSIDAI
-869 TMLPQRQHQA
+869 TMLPQRQHVQ
-879 QYPNQP
+879 QFPNQP

-967 HKRLPYSHR
+967 HKRLPYSQR
-976 NVELYLYGTQL
+976 NVELYLYGSRL
-987 TNADIEAID
+987 SNPDIEAID

-1006 AVKIGA
+1006 AVKIGV

-1027 IQHNSQTAAQL
+1027 VQHNTQTAANL
-1038 NQVVAQNLSTRKQIN
+1038 NQVVKQNLSSRKQID

-1073 VCRPTFSNGR
+1073 TCRPTFSNGR
-1083 PIQEQS
+1083 PIQEQE
-1089 ELYGMESD
+1089 ELYGMGSD
-1097 SDSDS
+1097 SDSDDDEVGS
-1102 DGDAQG
+1102 GQGRRGGDI
-1108 GNSDVRLDTFNEKFM
+1108 RLDTFNEKFM

-1156 NAVRHYP
+1156 NAIRQYP

-1199 LFQPIEITD
+1199 LFQPIEMTN
-1208 KRISIHERSTPVPYK
+1208 KRISIHERSTPIPFK
-1223 HTSVEYP
+1223 HSAIQYP
-1230 LPGEVTEDYLGIG
+1230 LPGEVTEDYLG
-1243 LNAGVGASTAVPNK
+1243 VKFDASTGEGVSNK
-1257 KVANKVKQATAAAAP
+1257 KVADKVNKML
-1272 AAPAASVA
+1272 AASVPSSGA
-1280 DSVPATAAPAAS
+1280 AAVEREEPQSVISESETDDAANPVVES
-1292 VVMADAPEA
+1292 VNEI
-1301 PEDDGPLNSIDELI
+1301 EDLI
-1315 TTLADTFE
+1315 VTLENTFE
-1323 TCKTV
+1323 TCQTIYE
-1328 FDKPTKD
+1328 KPTKD
-1335 QEEWYYYCG
+1335 QDEWYYYCG
-1344 KVIDQI
+1344 KVIEQI

-1357 ITKDQ
+1357 ITKEQ
-1362 LYELVIANLLEH
+1362 LHELVISNLLEH
-1374 LLFNDSLQMV
+1374 LFFNDSLKLL
-1384 NYLYKKNNYSFTSAG
+1384 NYLYQKNNYSMALMSGANAGSAASG
-1399 GGGGGAAQVSSVQP
+1399 GGGGGGGGVAIIQP
-1413 LTSFERM
+1413 LTPFER
-1420 LLNYYSQQVIS
+1420 LLFGYYVRQLIS
-1431 RRLVGRRAAGAA
+1431 RPLVGRRAAAA
-1443 SAATPQDIGLL
+1443 AAGSSASVPQDQGML
-1454 LFHEKKEP
+1454 LFHEKKDP
-1462 AYALVI
+1462 AFALIV
-1468 LRYETREWT
+1468 LPYETREWRV
-1477 TAEPEDER
+1477 AEPEDER
-1485 DFELLLGELQTS
+1485 DYELLLGKLQTS
-1497 HIRSMNMVVGFISL
+1497 HIQNMNMVIGFISF
-1511 FKKEY
+1511 FKNQY
-1516 FIFKVKVMSKK
+1516 LTFKVKVMSKK

-1535 QSGKTDAIS
+1535 QSGKTETIT
-1544 TINTLLSL
+1544 TINTILSL
-1552 NASTS
+1552 NAATD
-1557 GEEYKLTAENTK
+1557 GEDYKLTIENTK
-1569 TRTQR
+1569 LRTQR

-1583 LRTFNRNRVNGRK
+1583 LRTFHHNRVNGRK

-1605 LCNIEKLYLEK
+1605 LCNIEKLHMEK

>member
-1 MENQGINEGDVDNPV
+1 ME
-16 IVPSHLSG
+16 
-24 LRVRSINPAR
+24 
-34 QPVPIVNPESINEED
+34 EEH
-49 ENIPMELSVP
+49 ENVPMELSV
-59 SVASVASAA
+59 AS
-68 MAVMSEEPAEFGSGV
+68 V
-83 AAAATRKIKPR
+83 AAAALSVMPGKNTARTIKPK
-94 PKKAAVAAVV
+94 PKPKAGAAA
-104 AAAPDPNAI
+104 AAAPVVTPRENI
-113 ARMKKDLEEGRRR
+113 ERMKRDLEEGRKR
-126 LKPEELNN
+126 LSPEEINN

-153 MTLHDIGLL
+153 MTLHDIGIL
-162 PGSDAEDDRDAAAA
+162 PGDEGEPGHHDIGILPGASD
-176 AAAATPGLYPTLNDP
+176 GLYPTLNDP

-202 FFDTKMDVDN
+202 FFDTKMDVDH

-277 MGINQQIFV
+277 MGITQPIIV

-335 LTRDKII
+335 LTRDNII
-342 KQIRQLISS
+342 KQIRRLISS

-375 QDEAVI
+375 QDDIVI
-381 HEVRR
+381 QEVRR
-386 KNAAGAAAG
+386 KGAKSAAAA
-395 AASGSAAIP
+395 AASSAIAVR
-404 KKGRKSAADIAKAA
+404 KGRKSTAEAA

-427 LSVSKLRKL
+427 LSVVKLRKL

-520 RLDADGREIGK
+520 RLDAEGREIGME
-531 DLLVRKATGYVS
+531 LLVRKATGYVS

-566 SLLVRTNAAGAGAGG
+566 SLLAGAAA

-594 QPIEHIDVYMTP
+594 QPIEHIDVYMTQV
-606 AGDIQEAAYKFI
+606 GDIQEAAYRFI
-618 ISDMKAMYIYKKS
+618 ISDMKAMYIYKKT
-631 ATIRRK
+631 AMARRK
-637 KVAAEAAAA
+637 KAVAAAAEA
-646 AATESSSTEKG
+646 TG
-657 KGKGNGKGKGKGNAK
+657 KGK
-672 GKKAAAAS
+672 GKKAAA
-680 GPAVASDAIDESTIV
+680 PAAAAAAAAGGIDETTVV
-695 ESAEFPSFENMDTIG
+695 ESADFPSFENMDTIG

-727 PSLIEYINN
+727 PSLIEYIND

-743 TACIG
+743 AACIG

-783 RGETTTK
+783 NGETTTK
-790 ASSRIFAPDNI
+790 ASARIFAPDNI
-801 GRYSAKIKNICDT
+801 GRYSAKIKNICDRVIT
-814 VLKSD
+814 SE

-846 RYSAAGGNSSLFRT
+846 RYSAAGANSSLFRSK
-860 RPTPSIDAL
+860 PVASIDAI

-879 QYPNQP
+879 QFPNQP

-898 TISPDNLY
+898 TISPDNLF
-906 ELKALTSDDNTHG
+906 ELKALTSEDNTNG
-919 ENVKVVIISVAGSE
+919 ESVKVVIISVAGSE

-967 HKRLPYSHR
+967 HKRLPFSKR
-976 NVELYLYGTQL
+976 NVELYLYGTRL
-987 TNADIEAID
+987 TNPEIEAID

-1006 AVKIGA
+1006 SVKIGA

-1027 IQHNSQTAAQL
+1027 IQHNTQTAAQL
-1038 NQVVAQNLSTRKQIN
+1038 NQVVKQNLSSRKQID

-1073 VCRPTFSNGR
+1073 TCRPTFSNGR
-1083 PIQEQS
+1083 PIQEQE
-1089 ELYGMESD
+1089 ELYGLGDD
-1097 SDSDS
+1097 SDSDDS
-1102 DGDAQG
+1102 DDSDDRGRG
-1108 GNSDVRLDTFNEKFM
+1108 SDVRLDTFNEKFM

-1131 HKIRDLYKDG
+1131 HKIRELYKDS

-1146 TGPNG
+1146 TGRNG

-1156 NAVRHYP
+1156 NAIRQYP
-1163 IAQINL
+1163 VAQINL
-1169 ALTTMVSD
+1169 ALTQMVSD

-1191 VINVGDYY
+1191 VINVGEYY
-1199 LFQPIEITD
+1199 LFQPIELTD

-1223 HTSVEYP
+1223 HTAVEYP
-1230 LPGEVTEDYLGIG
+1230 LPGEVTEDYLNIRPA
-1243 LNAGVGASTAVPNK
+1243 AGFVAAAAIPNK
-1257 KVANKVKQATAAAAP
+1257 KIVDKLVNARESSAATV
-1272 AAPAASVA
+1272 SV
-1280 DSVPATAAPAAS
+1280 SVSEPEPVVPAPVSEEPGNEINDFIAALS
-1292 VVMADAPEA
+1292 
-1301 PEDDGPLNSIDELI
+1301 
-1315 TTLADTFE
+1315 DTFE

-1328 FDKPTKD
+1328 YEKPAKD
-1335 QEEWYYYCG
+1335 QDEWYYYCG
-1344 KVIDQI
+1344 KVIEQI

-1357 ITKDQ
+1357 TTREQ
-1362 LYELVIANLLEH
+1362 LYPLIIANLLEH
-1374 LLFNDSLQMV
+1374 LFFEDSLKLV
-1384 NYLYKKNNYSFTSAG
+1384 NYLYEKNNYDTATTGTATTEAG
-1399 GGGGGAAQVSSVQP
+1399 DTRSIQL
-1413 LTSFERM
+1413 LTPFERM
-1420 LLNYYSQQVIS
+1420 MLNYYEQHVIE
-1431 RRLVGRRAAGAA
+1431 RPLVGRRAAAA
-1443 SAATPQDIGLL
+1443 GPDPKSPKDRGLL
-1454 LFHEKKEP
+1454 LFNEKKEEH
-1462 AYALVI
+1462 YALVV
-1468 LRYETREWT
+1468 LRYETREWVI
-1477 TAEPEDER
+1477 AGPEDER
-1485 DFELLLGELQTS
+1485 DYELLLGKLQS
-1497 HIRSMNMVVGFISL
+1497 DYLDNINLFIGFVSF
-1511 FKKEY
+1511 FKKDY
-1516 FIFKVKVMSKK
+1516 LIFKVKNMSKK

-1535 QSGKTDAIS
+1535 QSGKTE
-1544 TINTLLSL
+1544 TITIINNILMM
-1552 NASTS
+1552 NATTQ
-1557 GEEYKLTAENTK
+1557 GDEYKLTIENTK
-1569 TRTQR
+1569 PRTQK

-1583 LRTFNRNRVNGRK
+1583 LRAFNANRVNGRK
-1596 WFFTPCEAL
+1596 WFFSTAEAL
-1605 LCNIEKLYLEK
+1605 LCNVERL

>member
-1 MENQGINEGDVDNPV
+1 MENPENDNENV
-16 IVPSHLSG
+16 
-24 LRVRSINPAR
+24 
-34 QPVPIVNPESINEED
+34 
-49 ENIPMELSVP
+49 PMEL

-68 MAVMSEEPAEFGSGV
+68 MAVMPEEPVEFGV
-83 AAAATRKIKPR
+83 DAASRAPLKIKPR
-94 PKKAAVAAVV
+94 PKRS
-104 AAAPDPNAI
+104 AAAAATATATAAADPTAI

-126 LKPEELNN
+126 LTPEELNN

-153 MTLHDIGLL
+153 MTLHDIGVL

-212 TKSVEEEAEIL
+212 TKNVEEEAEIL

-386 KNAAGAAAG
+386 KNAAAASGAAAV
-395 AASGSAAIP
+395 P

-531 DLLVRKATGYVS
+531 ELLVRKATGYVS

-566 SLLVRTNAAGAGAGG
+566 SLLVRTNAASAGAGAGG

-618 ISDMKAMYIYKKS
+618 ISDMKAMYIYKKT

-637 KVAAEAAAA
+637 KVAAAAAA
-646 AATESSSTEKG
+646 ASAASAASAAAEAETGSEEKG
-657 KGKGNGKGKGKGNAK
+657 KGKG
-672 GKKAAAAS
+672 KKVAVAAAA
-680 GPAVASDAIDESTIV
+680 ADAIDESTIV
-695 ESAEFPSFENMDTIG
+695 ESADFPSFENMDTIG

-790 ASSRIFAPDNI
+790 ASSRIFAPENI

-834 PIALALEELGFT
+834 PIALALEEIGFT

-987 TNADIEAID
+987 TNAEIEAID

-1006 AVKIGA
+1006 AVKIGV

-1038 NQVVAQNLSTRKQIN
+1038 NQVVKQNLSTRKQID

-1089 ELYGMESD
+1089 ELYGMDSD

-1102 DGDAQG
+1102 EGEGEGEAQG
-1108 GNSDVRLDTFNEKFM
+1108 GNGDVRLDTFNEKFM

-1131 HKIRDLYKDG
+1131 HKIRELYKDG

-1243 LNAGVGASTAVPNK
+1243 LNAGVGVGASAAVPNK
-1257 KVANKVKQATAAAAP
+1257 KVANKVKQATAVASTASTASAAAP
-1272 AAPAASVA
+1272 VVVAP
-1280 DSVPATAAPAAS
+1280 
-1292 VVMADAPEA
+1292 DAPE
-1301 PEDDGPLNSIDELI
+1301 DGGPLGRIDVLI

-1328 FDKPTKD
+1328 IEKPTKD

-1362 LYELVIANLLEH
+1362 LYELVIANLIEH
-1374 LLFNDSLQMV
+1374 LLFDDSLELV
-1384 NYLYKKNNYSFTSAG
+1384 NYLYKKNNYSFRTGSGSGSGTGTAE
-1399 GGGGGAAQVSSVQP
+1399 VSSVQP

-1431 RRLVGRRAAGAA
+1431 RRLVGKRAAGAA
-1443 SAATPQDIGLL
+1443 ASASASAPQDLGLL

-1462 AYALVI
+1462 AYALVV

-1497 HIRSMNMVVGFISL
+1497 HIRSMNMVVGFISF

-1557 GEEYKLTAENTK
+1557 GDEYKLTAENTK

-1583 LRTFNRNRVNGRK
+1583 LRTFNRTRVNGRK

>member
-1 MENQGINEGDVDNPV
+1 MESQGIV
-16 IVPSHLSG
+16 L
-24 LRVRSINPAR
+24 
-34 QPVPIVNPESINEED
+34 NEEQ
-49 ENIPMELSVP
+49 ENRPMELT
-59 SVASVASAA
+59 VASVASAA
-68 MAVMSEEPAEFGSGV
+68 LAAMPDNPNLLSGSGSAAE
-83 AAAATRKIKPR
+83 AAAAGGGGAVASRRTIKPR
-94 PKKAAVAAVV
+94 PRKGAVATEGPVAVSK
-104 AAAPDPNAI
+104 DTI
-113 ARMKKDLEEGRRR
+113 TRMKKDLEDGRKR
-126 LKPEELNN
+126 LKPDEINN

-153 MTLHDIGLL
+153 MTLYDIGIL
-162 PGSDAEDDRDAAAA
+162 PGSDSEGEAAAA
-176 AAAATPGLYPTLNDP
+176 AAAASEGLYPTLNDP

-202 FFDTKMDVDN
+202 FFDTKMDVDS
-212 TKSVEEEAEIL
+212 TKNVEEEAEIL

-277 MGINQQIFV
+277 MGINQQIIV

-335 LTRDKII
+335 LTRDKIV
-342 KQIRQLISS
+342 KQIRRLISS
-351 HYSFFGYNEFANYAR
+351 HYLFFGYNEFANYAR

-375 QDEAVI
+375 QDDAVI
-381 HEVRR
+381 QEVRR
-386 KNAAGAAAG
+386 KAGSVAAGPSFG
-395 AASGSAAIP
+395 ASIA
-404 KKGRKSAADIAKAA
+404 KKGRKSAADLAKAA

-427 LSVSKLRKL
+427 LSVTKLRKL

-511 DVFDDRGNF
+511 DVFDERGNF
-520 RLDADGREIGK
+520 RLDTEGREIGK
-531 DLLVRKATGYVS
+531 DLLIRKATGYVS

-566 SLLVRTNAAGAGAGG
+566 SLLMRTSGMAGDVV

-594 QPIEHIDVYMTP
+594 QPIEHIDVYMTKV
-606 AGDIQEAAYKFI
+606 GDIQEGAYRFI
-618 ISDMKAMYIYKKS
+618 INDMKASYIYKKT
-631 ATIRRK
+631 AMVRR
-637 KVAAEAAAA
+637 
-646 AATESSSTEKG
+646 
-657 KGKGNGKGKGKGNAK
+657 
-672 GKKAAAAS
+672 KKAAAAADAKGKGKKS
-680 GPAVASDAIDESTIV
+680 GAPGGGGAAAASAAAVDEIDEMTVV
-695 ESAEFPSFENMDTIG
+695 ESTDFPSFENMDTIG

-743 TACIG
+743 AACIG
-748 KEGLRHIMSYEETGN
+748 KEGLRHIMSYEEAGN

-777 RAFKLP
+777 RSFKLP
-783 RGETTTK
+783 RGESTTK
-790 ASSRIFAPDNI
+790 TSSRIFAPENI

-814 VLKSD
+814 VLRSD
-819 GIILAYSQYIDGGVV
+819 GIVLAYSQYIDGGVV

-846 RYSAAGGNSSLFRT
+846 RYSAAGGNSSLFRS
-860 RPTPSIDAL
+860 RPTQAIDAI
-869 TMLPQRQHQA
+869 TMLPQRQHQ
-879 QYPNQP
+879 QQFPNQP

-906 ELKALTSDDNTHG
+906 ELKALTNDDNTHG

-987 TNADIEAID
+987 TNPEIEAID

-1006 AVKIGA
+1006 AVKIGV

-1027 IQHNSQTAAQL
+1027 MQHNSQTAAEL
-1038 NQVVAQNLSTRKQIN
+1038 NQVVTQNLSSRKQIN

-1073 VCRPTFSNGR
+1073 TCRPTFSNGR
-1083 PIQEQS
+1083 PIQEQT
-1089 ELYGMESD
+1089 ELYGLGDDSDSSD
-1097 SDSDS
+1097 SDS
-1102 DGDAQG
+1102 GDEG
-1108 GNSDVRLDTFNEKFM
+1108 GRRGGDVRLDTFNEKFM

-1131 HKIRDLYKDG
+1131 HKIRELYKDG

-1156 NAVRHYP
+1156 NAIRQYP

-1169 ALTTMVSD
+1169 ALTQMVND

-1199 LFQPIEITD
+1199 MFQPIEITD

-1223 HTSVEYP
+1223 HSSIEYP
-1230 LPGEVTEDYLGIG
+1230 LPVEVTEDYLGVG
-1243 LNAGVGASTAVPNK
+1243 LGAPGAAALASASAIVNPNK
-1257 KVANKVKQATAAAAP
+1257 KVVAKVNKTLAASAAVSASDLDAADDSLQKPSSERSGIEAGDGVESESEAEPANKV
-1272 AAPAASVA
+1272 
-1280 DSVPATAAPAAS
+1280 
-1292 VVMADAPEA
+1292 
-1301 PEDDGPLNSIDELI
+1301 DDLI
-1315 TTLADTFE
+1315 TTLSNTFE
-1323 TCKTV
+1323 TCQTV
-1328 FDKPTKD
+1328 YDKPTKD
-1335 QEEWYYYCG
+1335 QDEWYYYCG

-1350 SQTEEFQ
+1350 SRTDEFQ

-1362 LYELVIANLLEH
+1362 LNELVIANLIEH
-1374 LLFNDSLQMV
+1374 LLFNDSITLV
-1384 NYLYKKNNYSFTSAG
+1384 NHLYQKNNYSMTTTVSG
-1399 GGGGGAAQVSSVQP
+1399 SGGAAAAISSVQP
-1413 LTSFERM
+1413 LTQFERM
-1420 LLNYYSQQVIS
+1420 LLNYYSQQVIDRPLAGKRAS
-1431 RRLVGRRAAGAA
+1431 LAAAGGGGGAA
-1443 SAATPQDIGLL
+1443 VSAPKDQGLL

-1462 AYALVI
+1462 AFALVV
-1468 LRYETREWT
+1468 LRYETREWME
-1477 TAEPEDER
+1477 AEPEDER
-1485 DFELLLGELQTS
+1485 DFKLLLGSLQTTY
-1497 HIRSMNMVVGFISL
+1497 IQNMNMVIGFISF

-1516 FIFKVKVMSKK
+1516 LIFKVKVMSKK

-1535 QSGKTDAIS
+1535 QSGKTETIT

-1552 NASTS
+1552 NAATS
-1557 GEEYKLTAENTK
+1557 GDEYKLTIENTK
-1569 TRTQR
+1569 LRTQR

-1583 LRTFNRNRVNGRK
+1583 LRTFHRNRVNGRK

-1605 LCNIEKLYLEK
+1605 LCNIEKLYMEK

>member
-1 MENQGINEGDVDNPV
+1 MENPENEN
-16 IVPSHLSG
+16 
-24 LRVRSINPAR
+24 
-34 QPVPIVNPESINEED
+34 
-49 ENIPMELSVP
+49 ENIPMEL

-68 MAVMSEEPAEFGSGV
+68 MAVMPEEPVEFQAAAG
-83 AAAATRKIKPR
+83 AAAAPRKIKPR
-94 PKKAAVAAVV
+94 PKR
-104 AAAPDPNAI
+104 AAAAAAAAAADPNAI

-176 AAAATPGLYPTLNDP
+176 ADATPGLYPTLNDP

-386 KNAAGAAAG
+386 KNAAGAAAS
-395 AASGSAAIP
+395 AASGSAAVP

-566 SLLVRTNAAGAGAGG
+566 SLLVRTNAGGAAAGAGGG

-646 AATESSSTEKG
+646 AAESSSAEG
-657 KGKGNGKGKGKGNAK
+657 KGKGTGKAK
-672 GKKAAAAS
+672 GKKAAAA
-680 GPAVASDAIDESTIV
+680 AASDAIDESTIV

-763 PPMRLNFEYRPEFT
+763 PSMRLNFEYRPEFT

-860 RPTPSIDAL
+860 RPTPSIDAI

-987 TNADIEAID
+987 TNAEIEAID

-1097 SDSDS
+1097 SDGEGEG
-1102 DGDAQG
+1102 DGEGEAQG
-1108 GNSDVRLDTFNEKFM
+1108 GNSDVKLDTFNEKFM

-1243 LNAGVGASTAVPNK
+1243 LNVGVNAAVPNK
-1257 KVANKVKQATAAAAP
+1257 KVANKVKQATAAAA
-1272 AAPAASVA
+1272 AAASAGPAAS
-1280 DSVPATAAPAAS
+1280 DDAPAAS
-1292 VVMADAPEA
+1292 VVMADAPE
-1301 PEDDGPLNSIDELI
+1301 DGGPLSRIDVLI

-1335 QEEWYYYCG
+1335 QDEWYYYCG

-1362 LYELVIANLLEH
+1362 LYELVVANLVEH
-1374 LLFNDSLQMV
+1374 LLFDDSLELV
-1384 NYLYKKNNYSFTSAG
+1384 NYLYEKNNYSIMGAG
-1399 GGGGGAAQVSSVQP
+1399 GGGGGSAQVSSVQP

-1431 RRLVGRRAAGAA
+1431 RRLVGKRAAGTAAAAAAAA
-1443 SAATPQDIGLL
+1443 STPQDLGLL

-1462 AYALVI
+1462 AYALVV

-1485 DFELLLGELQTS
+1485 DFELLLGELQTT

-1535 QSGKTDAIS
+1535 QSGKTDTIS

-1557 GEEYKLTAENTK
+1557 GDEYKLTAENTK

-1583 LRTFNRNRVNGRK
+1583 LRTFNRTRVNGRK

>member
-1 MENQGINEGDVDNPV
+1 MENQGIVQNED
-16 IVPSHLSG
+16 
-24 LRVRSINPAR
+24 
-34 QPVPIVNPESINEED
+34 Q
-49 ENIPMELSVP
+49 ENNPMELELT
-59 SVASVASAA
+59 VASVASAA
-68 MAVMSEEPAEFGSGV
+68 LAAMPDKPKLVSESGS
-83 AAAATRKIKPR
+83 AAG
-94 PKKAAVAAVV
+94 AAVAPPRTIKPKPRKGAV
-104 AAAPDPNAI
+104 AAGGLVPSSKDTI
-113 ARMKKDLEEGRRR
+113 ARMKKDLEDGRKR
-126 LKPEELNN
+126 LRPEEINN

-153 MTLHDIGLL
+153 MTIHDIGIL
-162 PGSDAEDDRDAAAA
+162 PGGDSEDEGVAAAE
-176 AAAATPGLYPTLNDP
+176 GLYPTLNDP

-212 TKSVEEEAEIL
+212 TKNVEEEAEIL

-277 MGINQQIFV
+277 MGISQQIIV

-316 RACTGNKF
+316 RACTGNNL

-342 KQIRQLISS
+342 KQIRRLISS
-351 HYSFFGYNEFANYAR
+351 HYLFFGYNEFANYAR
-366 THASSVGIS
+366 TNAASIGVS
-375 QDEAVI
+375 QDDAVI
-381 HEVRR
+381 QEVRR
-386 KNAAGAAAG
+386 KSSAGAGAM
-395 AASGSAAIP
+395 AASSSAAAAM
-404 KKGRKSAADIAKAA
+404 KKGRRSAADIAKAA
-418 DMETLAIET
+418 ETETLAIET
-427 LSVSKLRKL
+427 LSVAKLRKL

-504 RATIDIA
+504 RATIDITE
-511 DVFDDRGNF
+511 VFDERGNF

-531 DLLVRKATGYVS
+531 DLLIRKATGYVS

-566 SLLVRTNAAGAGAGG
+566 SLLAAMSGG
-581 GYPRT
+581 FRYPRT

-594 QPIEHIDVYMTP
+594 QPIEHIDVYMTQV
-606 AGDIQEAAYKFI
+606 GDIQEAAYRFI
-618 ISDMKAMYIYKKS
+618 INDMKAMYIYKKT
-631 ATIRRK
+631 AMVRRK
-637 KVAAEAAAA
+637 KAAEAAAGEAAAA
-646 AATESSSTEKG
+646 AAPKP
-657 KGKGNGKGKGKGNAK
+657 KPK
-672 GKKAAAAS
+672 GKKTQQ
-680 GPAVASDAIDESTIV
+680 PATTPPVSIDETTVV
-695 ESAEFPSFENMDTIG
+695 EAADFPSFENMDTIG
-710 YAAVQRPLEAL
+710 YAVVQRPLEAL

-743 TACIG
+743 AACIG
-748 KEGLRHIMSYEETGN
+748 KEGLRHIMSYEETGV
-763 PPMRLNFEYRPEFT
+763 PPMRLNFEYRSEFT
-777 RAFKLP
+777 RSFRLP
-783 RGETTTK
+783 QGETTTK
-790 ASSRIFAPDNI
+790 ASSRIFAPENI

-814 VLKSD
+814 IIRSD
-819 GIILAYSQYIDGGVV
+819 GVILAYSQYIDGGVV

-846 RYSAAGGNSSLFRT
+846 RYSAAGGNSSLFRS
-860 RPTPSIDAL
+860 RPTPAIDAI
-869 TMLPQRQHQA
+869 TMLTQRQHQA
-879 QYPNQP
+879 QFPNQA

-906 ELKALTSDDNTHG
+906 ELKALTNDDNTHG

-987 TNADIEAID
+987 SNPEIEAID

-1006 AVKIGA
+1006 AVKIGT

-1027 IQHNSQTAAQL
+1027 MQHNTQTAEHL
-1038 NQVVAQNLSTRKQIN
+1038 NQVVSQNLSSRKRIE

-1073 VCRPTFSNGR
+1073 TCRPTFSNGR
-1083 PIQEQS
+1083 PIQEQH
-1089 ELYGMESD
+1089 ELYGMGDD

-1102 DGDAQG
+1102 EGDSEGEEG
-1108 GNSDVRLDTFNEKFM
+1108 GAAAAKSRPREGEVRMDTFNEKFM

-1131 HKIRDLYKDG
+1131 YKIRDLYKDG

-1156 NAVRHYP
+1156 NAIRQYP
-1163 IAQINL
+1163 VAQINL
-1169 ALTTMVSD
+1169 ALTQMVSD

-1191 VINVGDYY
+1191 IINVGEYY

-1208 KRISIHERSTPVPYK
+1208 KRISIHERSVPVPYK
-1223 HTSVEYP
+1223 HTSIEYP
-1230 LPGEVTEDYLGIG
+1230 LPGEVSEDYLGMG
-1243 LNAGVGASTAVPNK
+1243 LGAAGAVAMPTSKVVSSVK
-1257 KVANKVKQATAAAAP
+1257 KTLAKAAAEQHQSSATVAAAAAP
-1272 AAPAASVA
+1272 LE
-1280 DSVPATAAPAAS
+1280 S
-1292 VVMADAPEA
+1292 VVDPVSADVSSSSDSEPANEI
-1301 PEDDGPLNSIDELI
+1301 EELI
-1315 TTLADTFE
+1315 GKLQATFE
-1323 TCKTV
+1323 TCQTIYE
-1328 FDKPTKD
+1328 KPTKEQD
-1335 QEEWYYYCG
+1335 EWYYYCG
-1344 KVIDQI
+1344 KIIEQI

-1357 ITKDQ
+1357 ITKE
-1362 LYELVIANLLEH
+1362 ELKELIVANLLEH
-1374 LLFNDSLQMV
+1374 LDKFNDILGLI
-1384 NYLYKKNNYSFTSAG
+1384 NYLYQKNNNSMSSGGGG
-1399 GGGGGAAQVSSVQP
+1399 GGGGGAVSKIQP
-1413 LTSFERM
+1413 LSPFERM
-1420 LLNYYSQQVIS
+1420 LLNYYAEQIIS
-1431 RRLVGRRAAGAA
+1431 RPLIGRKAAAA
-1443 SAATPQDIGLL
+1443 SAGTPPPQDQGLVV
-1454 LFHEKKEP
+1454 FNESKERP
-1462 AYALVI
+1462 YSLII
-1468 LRYETREWT
+1468 LRYETAEWRI
-1477 TAEPEDER
+1477 AEPEDER
-1485 DFELLLGELQTS
+1485 DYKHRLDDVQTR
-1497 HIRSMNMVVGFISL
+1497 HIQNMNMVLGFISF

-1516 FIFKVKVMSKK
+1516 LIFKVKVMSKK

-1535 QSGKTDAIS
+1535 QSGKTETIT
-1544 TINTLLSL
+1544 TINAILSL
-1552 NASTS
+1552 NESTS
-1557 GEEYKLTAENTK
+1557 GDDYKLTIENTK
-1569 TRTQR
+1569 LRTQR

-1583 LRTFNRNRVNGRK
+1583 LRTFNRNRINRRK
-1596 WFFTPCEAL
+1596 WFFTPGEASM
-1605 LCNIEKLYLEK
+1605 CNLEKLYLEK

>member
-1 MENQGINEGDVDNPV
+1 MDENQE
-16 IVPSHLSG
+16 
-24 LRVRSINPAR
+24 
-34 QPVPIVNPESINEED
+34 NPENV
-49 ENIPMELSVP
+49 PMELSV
-59 SVASVASAA
+59 AS
-68 MAVMSEEPAEFGSGV
+68 V
-83 AAAATRKIKPR
+83 AAAALAVIPDPGKNTSRTIKPK
-94 PKKAAVAAVV
+94 PKAGAGAVAVAGAV
-104 AAAPDPNAI
+104 APATT
-113 ARMKKDLEEGRRR
+113 ARDSIEKMKRDLEEGRRR
-126 LKPEELNN
+126 LSPEEINN

-153 MTLHDIGLL
+153 MTLHDIGIL
-162 PGSDAEDDRDAAAA
+162 PEGNDSDRGDGDSAAAA
-176 AAAATPGLYPTLNDP
+176 AAADGLYPTLNDP

-277 MGINQQIFV
+277 MGITQQIIV

-335 LTRDKII
+335 LTRDNII
-342 KQIRQLISS
+342 KQIRRLISS

-375 QDEAVI
+375 QDDAVI
-381 HEVRR
+381 QEVRR
-386 KNAAGAAAG
+386 KGVTGAAA
-395 AASGSAAIP
+395 AAATSASAAR
-404 KKGRKSAADIAKAA
+404 KGRKSAADIAKAA
-418 DMETLAIET
+418 DIETRAIET
-427 LSVSKLRKL
+427 LSIVKLRKL

-464 LFQIVQKVNN
+464 LFQIVQKVSN

-520 RLDADGREIGK
+520 RLDSEGREIGK
-531 DLLVRKATGYVS
+531 DLLIRKATGYVS

-558 PREHSPEH
+558 PREHSPQY
-566 SLLVRTNAAGAGAGG
+566 SLLAMTAGAAGAAGV

-594 QPIEHIDVYMTP
+594 QPIEHIDVYMTQ
-606 AGDIQEAAYKFI
+606 AGDIQEAAYRFI
-618 ISDMKAMYIYKKS
+618 ISDMKAMYVYKKT
-631 ATIRRK
+631 AMVRRK
-637 KVAAEAAAA
+637 KAVAEAAEAAQA
-646 AATESSSTEKG
+646 G
-657 KGKGNGKGKGKGNAK
+657 KVTGKGKGK
-672 GKKAAAAS
+672 KAAV
-680 GPAVASDAIDESTIV
+680 PPVAGGAIDESTVV
-695 ESAEFPSFENMDTIG
+695 ESEDFPSFENMDTIG

-743 TACIG
+743 AACIG

-783 RGETTTK
+783 NGDTTTK
-790 ASSRIFAPDNI
+790 ASSHIFAPANI
-801 GRYSAKIKNICDT
+801 GRYSAKIKNICDR
-814 VLKSD
+814 VLTSD

-846 RYSAAGGNSSLFRT
+846 RYSAAGGNSSLFRSK
-860 RPTPSIDAL
+860 PVANIDAI

-879 QYPNQP
+879 QFPNQP

-898 TISPDNLY
+898 TISPDNLF
-906 ELKALTSDDNTHG
+906 ELKALTNEDNTHG

-967 HKRLPYSHR
+967 HKRLPFSQR
-976 NVELYLYGTQL
+976 NVELYLYGTRL
-987 TNADIEAID
+987 TNPEIEAID

-1006 AVKIGA
+1006 SVKIGA

-1027 IQHNSQTAAQL
+1027 IQHNTQTAAQL
-1038 NQVVAQNLSTRKQIN
+1038 NQVVRQNLSSRKQID

-1073 VCRPTFSNGR
+1073 TCRPTFSNGR
-1083 PIQEQS
+1083 PIQEQE
-1089 ELYGMESD
+1089 ELYGIGDD
-1097 SDSDS
+1097 SDD
-1102 DGDAQG
+1102 DDENENGAG
-1108 GNSDVRLDTFNEKFM
+1108 GRGSDVRMDTFNEKFM

-1131 HKIRDLYKDG
+1131 HKIRELYKDA

-1156 NAVRHYP
+1156 NASRQYP
-1163 IAQINL
+1163 VAQINL
-1169 ALTTMVSD
+1169 ALTQMVTE

-1191 VINVGDYY
+1191 IQNVGDYY
-1199 LFQPIEITD
+1199 LFQPIELTD

-1223 HTSVEYP
+1223 HTAVEYP
-1230 LPGEVTEDYLGIG
+1230 LPGEVTEDYLNIRQS
-1243 LNAGVGASTAVPNK
+1243 AAAAVVPNK
-1257 KVANKVKQATAAAAP
+1257 KIVDKLKKRQEEQPAAAP
-1272 AAPAASVA
+1272 EAASA
-1280 DSVPATAAPAAS
+1280 
-1292 VVMADAPEA
+1292 APEA
-1301 PEDDGPLNSIDELI
+1301 APEPEPEPEPAPVNEIDDFI
-1315 TTLADTFE
+1315 TTLSDTFE
-1323 TCKTV
+1323 TCKTIYE
-1328 FDKPTKD
+1328 KPTKEQD
-1335 QEEWYYYCG
+1335 EWYYYCG
-1344 KVIDQI
+1344 KIIDQI
-1350 SQTEEFQ
+1350 SQTPEFQ
-1357 ITKDQ
+1357 TTREG
-1362 LYELVIANLLEH
+1362 LYALVIANLLEH
-1374 LLFNDSLQMV
+1374 LFFEDSLKLV
-1384 NYLYKKNNYSFTSAG
+1384 NYLYQKNNFNMATIGATTGAG
-1399 GGGGGAAQVSSVQP
+1399 AVGIQP
-1413 LTSFERM
+1413 LTPFERM
-1420 LLNYYSQQVIS
+1420 LLNYYERYVIE
-1431 RRLVGRRAAGAA
+1431 RPLVGRRAAAA
-1443 SAATPQDIGLL
+1443 AGNPDLKSPKDQGLL
-1454 LFHEKKEP
+1454 LFHEKKEEQ
-1462 AYALVI
+1462 YALVV
-1468 LRYETREWT
+1468 LRYETREWVL
-1477 TAEPEDER
+1477 AGPEDER
-1485 DFELLLGELQTS
+1485 DFTLLLGKLQTD
-1497 HIRSMNMVVGFISL
+1497 HIRDMNLFIGFVSF

-1516 FIFKVKVMSKK
+1516 LIFKVKNMSKK

-1535 QSGKTDAIS
+1535 QSGKTD
-1544 TINTLLSL
+1544 TITIINNIIMS
-1552 NASTS
+1552 NAATQ
-1557 GEEYKLTAENTK
+1557 GDEYKLTIENTK
-1569 TRTQR
+1569 QRTQK

-1583 LRTFNRNRVNGRK
+1583 LRAFNANRVNGRK
-1596 WFFTPCEAL
+1596 WFFSPGEAL
-1605 LCNIEKLYLEK
+1605 LCNVERL

>member
-1 MENQGINEGDVDNPV
+1 MENQSINQEEVANPV
-16 IVPSHLSG
+16 IVPAPASAPPLSA
-24 LRVRSINPAR
+24 SPPP
-34 QPVPIVNPESINEED
+34 PVPPPAPSGDNPDVADIPREIDED
-49 ENIPMELSVP
+49 EENNPMELT
-59 SVASVASAA
+59 VASVASAA
-68 MAVMSEEPAEFGSGV
+68 LAVMPEAE
-83 AAAATRKIKPR
+83 
-94 PKKAAVAAVV
+94 AVAAPGKKRATSR
-104 AAAPDPNAI
+104 AASPAPGPRNPPPRSKDII
-113 ARMKKDLEEGRRR
+113 ARMKKDLEEGRKR
-126 LKPEELNN
+126 LKPEEINN
-134 PFSKEFNKLLLKK
+134 PFSKEFNRLLLKK

-153 MTLHDIGLL
+153 MTIHDIGVL
-162 PGSDAEDDRDAAAA
+162 PDDDP
-176 AAAATPGLYPTLNDP
+176 AATAAVEGLYPTLNDP

-212 TKSVEEEAEIL
+212 TKNVEDEAEVL

-277 MGINQQIFV
+277 MGINQQIIV

-316 RACTGNKF
+316 RACTGNNL

-342 KQIRQLISS
+342 KQIKRVISS
-351 HYSFFGYNEFANYAR
+351 HYLFFGYNEFANYAR
-366 THASSVGIS
+366 TNAASIGIS
-375 QDEAVI
+375 QDDAVI
-381 HEVRR
+381 QEVRR
-386 KNAAGAAAG
+386 KSSAGTGAAVA
-395 AASGSAAIP
+395 SAAAAAAAM
-404 KKGRKSAADIAKAA
+404 KKGRRSAADIAKAA
-418 DMETLAIET
+418 ETETLAIET
-427 LSVSKLRKL
+427 LSVAKLRKL

-464 LFQIVQKVNN
+464 LFQIVKKVNN

-504 RATIDIA
+504 RATIDITE
-511 DVFDDRGNF
+511 VFDERGNF
-520 RLDADGREIGK
+520 RLDAEGREIGK
-531 DLLVRKATGYVS
+531 DLLIRKATGYVS

-566 SLLVRTNAAGAGAGG
+566 SLLAALSGG
-581 GYPRT
+581 LRYPRT

-594 QPIEHIDVYMTP
+594 QPIEHIDVYMTQV
-606 AGDIQEAAYKFI
+606 GDIQEAAYRFI
-618 ISDMKAMYIYKKS
+618 INDMKAMYIYKKT
-631 ATIRRK
+631 AMVRRK
-637 KVAAEAAAA
+637 KAAAEAAAGEA
-646 AATESSSTEKG
+646 AAGEAAAAKP
-657 KGKGNGKGKGKGNAK
+657 KPKPK
-672 GKKAAAAS
+672 GKKTQQP
-680 GPAVASDAIDESTIV
+680 PATTPPVSIDETTVV
-695 ESAEFPSFENMDTIG
+695 EAADFPSFENMDTIG
-710 YAAVQRPLEAL
+710 YAVVQRPLEAL

-727 PSLIEYINN
+727 PSLIEYMNN

-743 TACIG
+743 AACIG
-748 KEGLRHIMSYEETGN
+748 KEGLRHIMSYEESGN
-763 PPMRLNFEYRPEFT
+763 PPMRLNFEYRSEFM
-777 RAFKLP
+777 RSFRLP
-783 RGETTTK
+783 QGETTTK
-790 ASSRIFAPDNI
+790 ASSRIFAPENI

-814 VLKSD
+814 IIRSD
-819 GIILAYSQYIDGGVV
+819 GVILAYSQYIDGGVV

-846 RYSAAGGNSSLFRT
+846 RYSAAGGNSSLFRS
-860 RPTPSIDAL
+860 RPTPPIDAI
-869 TMLPQRQHQA
+869 TMLSQRQHQA
-879 QYPNQP
+879 QFPNQA

-906 ELKALTSDDNTHG
+906 ELKALTNDDNTNG

-987 TNADIEAID
+987 SNPEIEAID

-1006 AVKIGA
+1006 AVKIGT

-1027 IQHNSQTAAQL
+1027 MQHNTQTAEYL
-1038 NQVVAQNLSTRKQIN
+1038 NQVVSQNLSSRKRIE

-1073 VCRPTFSNGR
+1073 TCRPTFSNGR
-1083 PIQEQS
+1083 PIQEQH
-1089 ELYGMESD
+1089 ELYGMGDDSD

-1102 DGDAQG
+1102 EEG
-1108 GNSDVRLDTFNEKFM
+1108 GAGAAAGPKGSPRGGEVRMDTFNEKFM

-1131 HKIRDLYKDG
+1131 YKIRDLYKDK

-1156 NAVRHYP
+1156 NAIRQYP
-1163 IAQINL
+1163 VAQINL
-1169 ALTTMVSD
+1169 ALTQMVSD

-1191 VINVGDYY
+1191 IINVGEYY

-1208 KRISIHERSTPVPYK
+1208 KRISIYERSVPVPYK
-1223 HTSVEYP
+1223 HTSIEYP
-1230 LPGEVTEDYLGIG
+1230 LPGEVSEDYLGMG
-1243 LNAGVGASTAVPNK
+1243 LSQAGAVAMPTS
-1257 KVANKVKQATAAAAP
+1257 KVVSKVKKTLAKTAAAESHQSDAATATAAAAP
-1272 AAPAASVA
+1272 LESVMDPVSAADVSSSDSDSEPAN
-1280 DSVPATAAPAAS
+1280 
-1292 VVMADAPEA
+1292 EI
-1301 PEDDGPLNSIDELI
+1301 EELI
-1315 TTLADTFE
+1315 GKLQATFE
-1323 TCKTV
+1323 LCQTIYE
-1328 FDKPTKD
+1328 KPTKE

-1344 KVIDQI
+1344 KIIEQI

-1357 ITKDQ
+1357 ITKE
-1362 LYELVIANLLEH
+1362 ELKELIVANLLEH
-1374 LLFNDSLQMV
+1374 LERFDAILGLI
-1384 NYLYKKNNYSFTSAG
+1384 NYLYQKNNNSMSSG
-1399 GGGGGAAQVSSVQP
+1399 GGGGGGGGGPAVSKVQP
-1413 LTSFERM
+1413 LSPFERM
-1420 LLNYYSQQVIS
+1420 LLKYYAEQMIS
-1431 RRLVGRRAAGAA
+1431 RPLVGRKAAAA
-1443 SAATPQDIGLL
+1443 SAGTPLPQDQGLIV
-1454 LFHEKKEP
+1454 FNESKEP
-1462 AYALVI
+1462 PYSLIV
-1468 LRYETREWT
+1468 LRYETTEWKV
-1477 TAEPEDER
+1477 AEPQDEN
-1485 DFELLLGELQTS
+1485 DYELRLDEVQTR
-1497 HIRSMNMVVGFISL
+1497 HIQNMNMVIGFISF

-1516 FIFKVKVMSKK
+1516 LIFKVKVMSKK

-1535 QSGKTDAIS
+1535 QSGKTETIT
-1544 TINTLLSL
+1544 TINTILSL
-1552 NASTS
+1552 NEVTS
-1557 GEEYKLTAENTK
+1557 GDDYKLTIENTK
-1569 TRTQR
+1569 MRTQR

-1583 LRTFNRNRVNGRK
+1583 LRTFNRNRINRRK
-1596 WFFTPCEAL
+1596 WFFTPGEASM
-1605 LCNIEKLYLEK
+1605 CNLEKLYLEK

>member
-1 MENQGINEGDVDNPV
+1 MDEEHENV
-16 IVPSHLSG
+16 
-24 LRVRSINPAR
+24 
-34 QPVPIVNPESINEED
+34 
-49 ENIPMELSVP
+49 PMEL

-68 MAVMSEEPAEFGSGV
+68 LAVMPGPAEAAEAAEAPPPGKKTAHTIKPKPKPKAG
-83 AAAATRKIKPR
+83 AAAT
-94 PKKAAVAAVV
+94 AATAAT
-104 AAAPDPNAI
+104 AAPAVTPRENI
-113 ARMKKDLEEGRRR
+113 ERMKRDLEEGRKR
-126 LKPEELNN
+126 LSPEEINN

-153 MTLHDIGLL
+153 MTLHDIGVL
-162 PGSDAEDDRDAAAA
+162 PGDEGEPGHHDIGVLPGDEGEPGHHDIGVLPG
-176 AAAATPGLYPTLNDP
+176 AATDGLYPTLNDP

-277 MGINQQIFV
+277 MGITQQIIV

-335 LTRDKII
+335 LTRDNII
-342 KQIRQLISS
+342 KQIRRLISS

-375 QDEAVI
+375 QDDAVI
-381 HEVRR
+381 QEVRR
-386 KNAAGAAAG
+386 KGKGAASASASASGAAAR
-395 AASGSAAIP
+395 
-404 KKGRKSAADIAKAA
+404 KGRKSAADLAKAA
-418 DMETLAIET
+418 DMETRAIET
-427 LSVSKLRKL
+427 LSVVKLRKL

-531 DLLVRKATGYVS
+531 DLLIRKATGYVS

-566 SLLVRTNAAGAGAGG
+566 SLLAGAAGAAGAA

-586 QLNGRHID
+586 QLNGRHIE
-594 QPIEHIDVYMTP
+594 QPIEHIDVYMTQ
-606 AGDIQEAAYKFI
+606 AGDIQEAAYRFI
-618 ISDMKAMYIYKKS
+618 ISDMKAMYIYKKT
-631 ATIRRK
+631 AMARRK
-637 KVAAEAAAA
+637 KAVVAA
-646 AATESSSTEKG
+646 AATVEAGT
-657 KGKGNGKGKGKGNAK
+657 GKGKGKGK
-672 GKKAAAAS
+672 GKKAAPAPAAAAAAA
-680 GPAVASDAIDESTIV
+680 GGIDESTVV
-695 ESAEFPSFENMDTIG
+695 ESEEFPSFENMDTIG

-727 PSLIEYINN
+727 PSLIEYMND

-743 TACIG
+743 AACIG

-801 GRYSAKIKNICDT
+801 GRYSAKIKNICDRVIT
-814 VLKSD
+814 SE

-834 PIALALEELGFT
+834 PMALALEELGFT
-846 RYSAAGGNSSLFRT
+846 RYSAAGANSSLFRSK
-860 RPTPSIDAL
+860 PVASIDAI
-869 TMLPQRQHQA
+869 TMLPQRQHQT
-879 QYPNQP
+879 QFPNQP

-898 TISPDNLY
+898 TISPDNLF
-906 ELKALTSDDNTHG
+906 ELKALTSEDNTHG

-967 HKRLPYSHR
+967 HKRLPFSHR
-976 NVELYLYGTQL
+976 NVELYLYGTRL
-987 TNADIEAID
+987 TNPEIEAID

-1006 AVKIGA
+1006 SVKIGA

-1027 IQHNSQTAAQL
+1027 IQHNTQTAAQL
-1038 NQVVAQNLSTRKQIN
+1038 NQVVKQNLSSRKQID

-1063 LCDYMERCEY
+1063 LCDYMDRCEY
-1073 VCRPTFSNGR
+1073 TCRPTFSNGR
-1083 PIQEQS
+1083 PIQEQE
-1089 ELYGMESD
+1089 ELYGIGDD
-1097 SDSDS
+1097 SDSD
-1102 DGDAQG
+1102 DGGQARDRRGRG
-1108 GNSDVRLDTFNEKFM
+1108 GDVRMDTFNEKFM

-1131 HKIRDLYKDG
+1131 HKIRELYKES

-1156 NAVRHYP
+1156 NAIRQYP
-1163 IAQINL
+1163 VAQINL
-1169 ALTTMVSD
+1169 ALTQMVSD

-1191 VINVGDYY
+1191 VVNVGDYY
-1199 LFQPIEITD
+1199 LFQPIELTD

-1223 HTSVEYP
+1223 HTAVEYP
-1230 LPGEVTEDYLGIG
+1230 LPGEVTEDYLNIRK
-1243 LNAGVGASTAVPNK
+1243 GAAAVAAAPVVPNK
-1257 KVANKVKQATAAAAP
+1257 KIVDKLKKEHAPVGPTAPVAPAAAP
-1272 AAPAASVA
+1272 TAPVAPTAPTAPAN
-1280 DSVPATAAPAAS
+1280 
-1292 VVMADAPEA
+1292 EI
-1301 PEDDGPLNSIDELI
+1301 DDFIV
-1315 TTLADTFE
+1315 TLSDTFE

-1328 FDKPTKD
+1328 YEKPTKEQD
-1335 QEEWYYYCG
+1335 EWYYYCG

-1350 SQTEEFQ
+1350 SQTDEFQ
-1357 ITKDQ
+1357 TTKEQ
-1362 LYELVIANLLEH
+1362 LYALVIANLLEH
-1374 LLFNDSLQMV
+1374 LFFDDSLKLI
-1384 NYLYKKNNYSFTSAG
+1384 NYLYEKNNYSMTAIGPAG
-1399 GGGGGAAQVSSVQP
+1399 LRP
-1413 LTSFERM
+1413 LTPFERM
-1420 LLNYYSQQVIS
+1420 MLNYYEHHVIE
-1431 RRLVGRRAAGAA
+1431 RPLVGRRAAAA
-1443 SAATPQDIGLL
+1443 AAAAALEGSQHLPKDQGLL
-1454 LFHEKKEP
+1454 LFHEKKEEQ
-1462 AYALVI
+1462 YALVV
-1468 LRYETREWT
+1468 LRYETREWVL
-1477 TAEPEDER
+1477 AEPEDER
-1485 DFELLLGELQTS
+1485 DFTLLLGKLQTD
-1497 HIRSMNMVVGFISL
+1497 HIQNMNMLVGFVSF

-1516 FIFKVKVMSKK
+1516 LIFKVKNMSKK

-1535 QSGKTDAIS
+1535 QSGKTD
-1544 TINTLLSL
+1544 TITIINNILTM
-1552 NASTS
+1552 NATTR
-1557 GEEYKLTAENTK
+1557 GDEYKLTIENTK
-1569 TRTQR
+1569 QRTQK

-1583 LRTFNRNRVNGRK
+1583 LRAFNANRVNGRK
-1596 WFFTPCEAL
+1596 WFFAPGEAL
-1605 LCNIEKLYLEK
+1605 LCNIERL